1 MKIKS
6 DGHNDMKKKMILNTA
21 TSLLAQLVAVIY
33 GFVLPRL
40 ILEQFGSEINGLTQ
54 SIKQFLGII
63 NFLDLGVGQV
73 MRSALYGPL
82 ANKNKE
88 QISSVMAS
96 GSKFYRHLALML
108 AGYVVVLACVYPYL
122 VDENFGWVY
131 TATLIAAMAIG
142 SFVQY
147 YFGIINE
154 QLIHADQRGYVI
166 FTLQIVC
173 NVLSTAVCVWILY
186 AGGSIHMVKL
196 VTSLIFLIRPLVIYL
211 YIQRNYRIDRKI
223 KYSGE
228 PISQKWN
235 GIAQHISAVVL
246 DGTDTIVLT
255 LFSTLSNVSVYSVY
269 YMVIASLQQ
278 LYQSATAGVQSAAG
292 ALWAK
297 QDQDAQNKM
306 FAATEMG
313 LHFVTVFLF
322 SCVGLLIVPFV
333 RVYTNG
339 LTDANY
345 IQPLF
350 AGLLSLAYG
359 VRCLRTPYNIW
370 ILAAGHYKQTQRCH
384 VTAAVLNLTISV
396 VAVWRW
402 GLVGIAVG
410 TLVAMLYQTMWMAIY
425 NTKNLLKRPL
435 RSVMKQ
441 FGVDILTAGTICL
454 LAGSITLGQVS
465 YLGWFVMAVKVGL
478 IALAVTALSAVIFYR
493 KQVMAL
499 LKRRGRS

>member
-1 MKIKS
+1 
-6 DGHNDMKKKMILNTA
+6 MKKKMLLNTA
-21 TSLLAQLVAVIY
+21 TSLVAQLVAVVY

-40 ILEQFGSEINGLTQ
+40 LLEQFGSEVNGLTH
-54 SIKQFLGII
+54 SISQFLGII

-73 MRSALYGPL
+73 VRSALYRPL
-82 ANKNKE
+82 GENNQK

-96 GSKFYRHLALML
+96 GAKFYRGLAYAL
-108 AGYVVVLACVYPYL
+108 AGYVVVLIFVYPYL
-122 VDENFGWVY
+122 ANQNFGWVY
-131 TATLIAAMAIG
+131 TATLIAAMAIS
-142 SFVQY
+142 SFAQY

-154 QLIHADQRGYVI
+154 QLLHADQRGYLI
-166 FTLQIVC
+166 YSLQIVTNLLNMC
-173 NVLSTAVCVWILY
+173 VCVWMIH
-186 AGGSIHMVKL
+186 AGCSIHAVKL
-196 VTSLIFLIRPLVIYL
+196 ATSVVFLLRPLMIHL
-211 YIQRNYRIDRKI
+211 YIGKKYHINKRDQ
-223 KYSGE
+223 YSGE
-228 PISQKWN
+228 PIAQKWN

-278 LYQSATAGVQSAAG
+278 FYQSATAGIQSAAG

-297 QDQDAQNKM
+297 QDRDAQNKM
-306 FAATEMG
+306 FAATEMV

-322 SCVGLLIVPFV
+322 SCVGLLIVSFV

-345 IQPLF
+345 IQPVF
-350 AGLLSLAYG
+350 AGLLTLAYG
-359 VRCLRTPYNIW
+359 IRCLRTPYNIW

-384 VTAAVLNLTISV
+384 VTAAALNLIISV

-410 TLVAMLYQTMWMAIY
+410 TLIAMVYQTIWMAVY
-425 NTKNLLKRPL
+425 NTKSLLKRPWW
-435 RSVMKQ
+435 SVLKQ
-441 FGVDILTAGTICL
+441 FGVDILTVVAIY
-454 LAGSITLGQVS
+454 LAASRITLGQVS

-478 IALAVTALSAVIFYR
+478 IALTVTVLAAVIFYR
-493 KQVMAL
+493 KTVMQL
-499 LKRRGRS
+499 LKRRGR